1 MHVGFFS
8 GDITR
13 SGGTENVSIM
23 LANRLSADTDYTI
36 SFISL
41 FEEHDSPFFPIDAA
55 IRRFSLYPT
64 VTHGIQHY
72 FDTCKR
78 LRNIVMDYHGRCA
91 D

>member
-1 MHVGFFS
+1 MHVVFFS

-41 FEEHDSPFFPIDAA
+41 FEEHDSPFFPIQPVSDGDAW
-55 IRRFSLYPT
+55 YPALFRYLQT
-64 VTHGIQHY
+64 TAEHRHGLP
-72 FDTCKR
+72 C
-78 LRNIVMDYHGRCA
+78 RCA

>member
-23 LANRLSADTDYTI
+23 LANTLSAGTDYTI

-41 FEEHDSPFFPIDAA
+41 FEEHDSPFSRLTRTSSDSVC
-55 IRRFSLYPT
+55 IRR
-64 VTHGIQHY
+64 
-72 FDTCKR
+72 
-78 LRNIVMDYHGRCA
+78 
-91 D
+91 